1 MLLAATSDS
10 AKIQQMQCLSY
21 IVLQF
26 ATSNWRTST
35 PPVTRFKPFQI
46 PPRCDVGATIRP
58 QTGIGGGA
66 CQAGWSCLQIAGM
79 LDFAIVGVIAATA
92 TVLADAQISIFTIST
107 YNTDYIFV
115 GTVDVEA
122 AVRALAAAGHVVAA
136 G

>member
-1 MLLAATSDS
+1 
-10 AKIQQMQCLSY
+10 
-21 IVLQF
+21 
-26 ATSNWRTST
+26 
-35 PPVTRFKPFQI
+35 
-46 PPRCDVGATIRP
+46 
-58 QTGIGGGA
+58 
-66 CQAGWSCLQIAGM
+66 M